1 MQGRKGAFTGSI
13 SDLESKISEQD
24 DLIKQ
29 LTQKA
34 NEAGLQ
40 VQSIAI
46 KAIEGASAQRITV
59 ERERVKE
66 G

>member
-1 MQGRKGAFTGSI
+1 
-13 SDLESKISEQD
+13 LESKIGEQD

-46 KAIEGASAQRITV
+46 KAIEGASSQRITV